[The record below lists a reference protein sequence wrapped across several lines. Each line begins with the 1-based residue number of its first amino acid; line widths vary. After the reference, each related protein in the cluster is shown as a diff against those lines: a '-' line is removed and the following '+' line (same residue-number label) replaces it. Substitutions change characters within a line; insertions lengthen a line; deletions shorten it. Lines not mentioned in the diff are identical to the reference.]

1 VLSRSKRAFVDKLN
15 TTGDSPVSRLNRTV
29 IKTALPDP
37 PSPEPK
43 PFEWQ
48 IVTSMFLISA
58 IYIVFVMCLHMSRGS
73 GLLLHPLVLDC
84 RRSTAECVC
93 FSLVIL
99 HICEIA
105 VVHPQ

>member
-48 IVTSMFLISA
+48 IVTSMCLILFNHL
-58 IYIVFVMCLHMSRGS
+58 Y
-73 GLLLHPLVLDC
+73 
-84 RRSTAECVC
+84 CVC
-93 FSLVIL
+93 YVPAYVEMKRPAAASTS
-99 HICEIA
+99 A
-105 VVHPQ
+105 